1 MKPDEIQDIRAAIKQ
16 HIVGA
21 EAREGTHLYDMLGLL
36 LDYSSQ
42 ERTAVRTLVSR
53 RQIEKIEDR
62 LEAHAKFE
70 GRLASALALGHPDK
84 EALSAFQLMI
94 IERELLIADVASL
107 RRENA

>member
-1 MKPDEIQDIRAAIKQ
+1 MKPEEIQDIRAAIKQ

-21 EAREGTHLYDMLGLL
+21 EAREGTHLYEMLGLL
-36 LDYSSQ
+36 LDYSAS

-70 GRLASALALGHPDK
+70 ARLAGALEHGRPDRDALA
-84 EALSAFQLMI
+84 AFQLLL